1 MSQTN
6 PPLPS
11 HDDLTPVNKP
21 RRDRRTY
28 GVIAFA
34 MVVIIIVVLI
44 SVFGFP
50 KGCSQTNYLSKSN
63 GIGIVSY
70 SLGTS
75 ASGSPAITGKAD
87 NISGRDLSSVTIVFS
102 LYDTSGTLIDTASD
116 TVQNLKSGQSWSFTC
131 EIKVQDVASFSIK
144 EIIVT

>member
-1 MSQTN
+1 MSQMN
-6 PPLPS
+6 PPPS
-11 HDDLTPVNKP
+11 DEQKP
-21 RRDRRTY
+21 AGRTRRDRRTY

-34 MVVIIIVVLI
+34 MVVIIIVVLV

-87 NISGRDLSSVTIVFS
+87 NISDRDLSSVTILFS
-102 LYDTSGTLIDTASD
+102 LYDASGTLIDTTSD
-116 TVQNLKSGQSWSFTC
+116 TIQDFKSGQSWSFQCT
-131 EIKVQDVASFSIK
+131 IKAQNVTSFSIK
-144 EIIVT
+144 EIITK